1 VYIGRAFWHALVVLL
16 VIVGLATPAHAHTA
30 GPEFVS
36 VFETISPPAP
46 GIRVSLRSTGS
57 APQLTIEGHRSH
69 TFEVSGLEGEPL
81 ALINSDG
88 AFVNELSS
96 SAYLV
101 REPGS
106 APRRTEDSAG
116 AQQLRWKL
124 VSRELI
130 FQYHEPRAEWP
141 HTGPPPDVERVGRR
155 ATILRWEIPSRY
167 DGNRVA
173 IKGRVDWTPQ
183 GLNFEVFLFAGALVM
198 LVFWWME
205 PRIGHW
211 VQPIRRGLAV
221 VVFALFALETIRVT
235 ADAFSEGGSWASLAV
250 LPALLLVAFSIPL
263 IWRGDRRGYG
273 VAVVFGGYAALV
285 GLAELSGLRLYTTTW
300 IAWVQS
306 ALGLLAGIGGGLMIF
321 VTRQHPGVAARPE
334 MPVRE

>member
-1 VYIGRAFWHALVVLL
+1 VYIGRPFGHALVILL

-36 VFETISPPAP
+36 VFESISPPAP

-69 TFEVSGLEGEPL
+69 TFEVSGIEGEPF

-106 APRRTEDSAG
+106 APRRTDETA
-116 AQQLRWKL
+116 AAKQPRWKL
-124 VSRELI
+124 VSREST
-130 FQYHEPRAEWP
+130 FQYYEPRAEWP
-141 HTGPPPDVERVGRR
+141 HTGPPPDVERIGRR

-167 DGNRVA
+167 DGHRTA
-173 IKGRVDWTPQ
+173 IEGRVDWVPQ
-183 GLNFEVFLFAGALVM
+183 GLNFEVFLLAGALV
-198 LVFWWME
+198 LLAFWWME
-205 PRIGHW
+205 TRVARWAG
-211 VQPIRRGLAV
+211 PIRRGLALMV
-221 VVFALFALETIRVT
+221 SLLLGFEVIRLSWE
-235 ADAFSEGGSWASLAV
+235 AFSGVSSWASLAA
-250 LPALLLVAFSIPL
+250 LPALVLVALSVPL
-263 IWRGDRRGYG
+263 IWRSDRRGFG
-273 VAVVFGGYAALV
+273 VAVVFGGYVALV
-285 GLAELSGLRLYTTTW
+285 GLAELSGMSLYSPTW

-306 ALGLLAGIGGGLMIF
+306 LLGLIIGIGGGLMLF
-321 VTRQHPGVAARPE
+321 VTRPRPSAEPAGARKGA
-334 MPVRE
+334 